1 VSAVAG
7 PVPLPVLLQ
16 RRSTD
21 EYAPLPLGAQD
32 RRVRTRVAEQVDAG
46 ATALKRSTSLYAT
59 SRLGTAA
66 GLLALNAEFGD
77 DYYRVPPEAA
87 LDADAA
93 ESALGGD
100 HLLVDVQT
108 HYVAPRPDNM
118 QLQEWT
124 MQMYRS
130 LAPSWWDGI
139 DDMIVYDFT
148 EYLRCV
154 FLEADVDV
162 AVLTSNP
169 GVEQRRMLFNDELAG
184 TRELFDRLAGTG
196 RLLNHAVVHP
206 NEGETDHMEDWRD
219 RFRPVGW
226 KVYTLGKLVDGDWV
240 STWRLDDD
248 DGHRFLDEAERLGV
262 PLVCAHKGIALH
274 AEAGSPADVGP
285 AARAHPNVQFVIYHS
300 GYEMPDTGEVEGPF
314 TEATIDVGVNRL
326 IATMREHDL
335 GPSDNVSAELGT
347 TWFCLVR
354 RPDAA
359 AHVLGKLMLA
369 FGEDNIIWGTDSV
382 WYGPNRPVVDAFRAF
397 QIPER
402 MRDEF
407 GYPEL
412 TPAAKEK
419 ILGLN
424 ACRLYGIDAAAARGR
439 RARDDL
445 GWISAARAEFE
456 RTGVPIS
463 G

>member
-1 VSAVAG
+1 
-7 PVPLPVLLQ
+7 VPLPVLLQ
-16 RRSTD
+16 QRNTD
-21 EYAPLPLGAQD
+21 EYAPPPLTDRD
-32 RRVRTRVAEQVDAG
+32 RRVRDRVAEQVRHG
-46 ATALKRSTSLYAT
+46 AAALGRSNALYAT
-59 SRLGTAA
+59 SRVGTAA
-66 GLLALNAEFGD
+66 GLLALNDEFGD
-77 DYYRVPPEAA
+77 EYYRVPREAA
-87 LDADAA
+87 LDTDAA
-93 ESALGGD
+93 EAAFARD

-108 HYVAPRPDNM
+108 HYVAPRPDNVD
-118 QLQEWT
+118 LQRWT
-124 MQMYRS
+124 MGMYQA
-130 LAPSWWDGI
+130 LAPEWWEGLDG
-139 DDMIVYDFT
+139 MVEYDFT

-169 GVEQRRMLFNDELAG
+169 GVSERRMLFNDEMAG
-184 TRELFDRLAGTG
+184 TRELVDRLAGTG

-206 NEGETDHMEDWRD
+206 NAGEVERMEEWRD

-226 KVYTLGKLVDGDWV
+226 KAYTLGKLVDGEWV

-262 PLVCAHKGIALH
+262 PLVCAHKGIAML
-274 AEAGSPADVGP
+274 APAGSPADVGP
-285 AARAHPNVQFVIYHS
+285 AARAHPGVHLVIYHS
-300 GYEMPDTGEVEGPF
+300 GYEMPEAGVGEVEGPF
-314 TEATIDVGVNRL
+314 TERAAGVGVNRL
-326 IATMREHDL
+326 VATMREHGL
-335 GPSDNVSAELGT
+335 GPGGNVSAELGT

-359 AHVLGKLMLA
+359 AHVLGKLLAA
-369 FGEDNIIWGTDSV
+369 FGDDNIVWGTDSV

-412 TPAAKEK
+412 TDRAKEK

-424 ACRLYGIDAAAARGR
+424 AARLYGIDADAARGR

-463 G
+463 A

>member
-1 VSAVAG
+1 MTT
-7 PVPLPVLLQ
+7 PTPLPVLLQ

-21 EYAPLPLGAQD
+21 EYAPLPLTERD
-32 RRVRTRVAEQVDAG
+32 HRVRTRVAEQVQAG
-46 ATALKRSTSLYAT
+46 AAALARTEALYAT
-59 SRLGTAA
+59 SRVGTAA

-77 DYYRVPPEAA
+77 EYYRVPPEAA
-87 LDADAA
+87 LDVDAA
-93 ESALGGD
+93 ESALGGNQ
-100 HLLVDVQT
+100 LLIDVQT
-108 HYVAPRPDNM
+108 HYIAARPDNVT
-118 QLQEWT
+118 LEATT
-124 MQMYRS
+124 MQMYRD
-130 LAPSWWDGI
+130 LAPGWWDGI
-139 DDMIVYDFT
+139 DGMTVYDFT

-154 FLEADVDV
+154 FLESDVDV

-169 GVEQRRMLFNDELAG
+169 GVTERRMLFNAELAG
-184 TRELFDRLAGTG
+184 TREVVDRLAGTG

-206 NEGETDHMEDWRD
+206 NVGEAEEMEGWRD
-219 RFRPVGW
+219 RFDPVGW

-262 PLVCAHKGIALH
+262 PLVCAHKGIALL
-274 AEAGSPADVGP
+274 AAAGSPEDVGP
-285 AARAHPNVQFVIYHS
+285 AARAHPNVNLVIYHS
-300 GYEMPDTGEVEGPF
+300 GYELPGNVGEVEGPF
-314 TEATIDVGVNRL
+314 TEATADVGVNRL
-326 IATMREHDL
+326 ISTLREHGL
-335 GPSDNVSAELGT
+335 GPGDNVSAELGT

-359 AHVLGKLMLA
+359 AHVLGKLLA
-369 FGEDNIIWGTDSV
+369 ELGEDNVIWGSDSI

-402 MRDEF
+402 MRAEF

-412 TPAAKEK
+412 TPQVKEK

-424 ACRLYGIDAAAARGR
+424 AARLYGIDPAAARGR
-439 RARDDL
+439 RGRDDL

-456 RTGVPIS
+456 RTGVPIAT
-463 G
+463 